1 MAESV
6 QLLPTFPQTPV
17 LFHGKGLQ
25 SVFSFKSLHLSLP
38 QAAGA
43 PFAYALGSQKVLG
56 TSGL

>member
-6 QLLPTFPQTPV
+6 QTLPTFPQTPV
-17 LFHGKGLQ
+17 LFLCKGPPKCFLFQ
-25 SVFSFKSLHLSLP
+25 EPAPSLP
-38 QAAGA
+38 QADGA